1 MTRPPQDFLARVEGA
16 LRALGMDADVP
27 RAPLMLR
34 YLEQL
39 QRWNKTYN
47 LTAVRDP
54 EQMLIQHLFDSLAVI
69 PPLRA
74 LRGDRDTRVVDM
86 GSGAGLPGIILAI
99 CQPRWQVVC
108 VDAVHKKISFIRQA
122 AGVLGL
128 SNVTAVH
135 GRIEAIE
142 ELRAD
147 LVISRA
153 FASLSDFAGMSARH
167 LAPGGAMVAM
177 KGRFP
182 DDEAEALAAGTGWGV
197 CGTVELRVP
206 ELDAQRCLIYLG
218 LKESHDSR

>member
-1 MTRPPQDFLARVEGA
+1 MTGQLQAFLPRVGDA
-16 LRALGMDADVP
+16 LRALDMARDVP

-39 QRWNKTYN
+39 QHWNKAYN
-47 LTAVRDP
+47 LTAIRDP
-54 EQMLIQHLFDSLAVI
+54 DQMLVQHLFDSLAVV
-69 PPLRA
+69 PSLRA
-74 LRGDRDTRVVDM
+74 WRAAGEVRVADM

-99 CQPRWQVVC
+99 CQPRWRVVC
-108 VDAVHKKISFIRQA
+108 VDAVQKKTAFIRQA

-128 SNVTAVH
+128 ANVTAVH

-142 ELRAD
+142 ALGAD

-153 FASLSDFAGMSARH
+153 FASLADFVGLSERH

-182 DDEAEALAAGTGWGV
+182 EEEVDTLEANTGW
-197 CGTVELRVP
+197 TVSGHVDLQVP
-206 ELDAQRCLIYLG
+206 ALDAQRCLVYLG
-218 LKESHDSR
+218 LKEIHDSR